1 MHLIVS
7 CSLNKNSKSKILA
20 NYASTLYNQEVK
32 FLDLQTMELPCCD
45 GASCYDN
52 PKVKELSNLV
62 KESKSIIIA
71 SPIYMYDLNSA
82 AKNFMEL
89 TGRAWTKKVVGFIC
103 AAGGKG
109 SYMSVTSYMNSLMLD
124 FRCSVVPRFVYTD
137 RSGFDENYNI
147 KSNIKE
153 RIKELVDQIT
163 LLSSKIED

>member
-32 FLDLQTMELPCCD
+32 FLDLQTMELPFCD
-45 GASCYDN
+45 GDSCYDN

-62 KESKSIIIA
+62 RESKSIIIA
-71 SPIYMYDLNSA
+71 SPIYMYDLNAA

-124 FRCSVVPRFVYTD
+124 FRCIVVPRFVYTD

-153 RIKELVDQIT
+153 RIEELVDQIT
-163 LLSSKIED
+163 LLSSKIEH